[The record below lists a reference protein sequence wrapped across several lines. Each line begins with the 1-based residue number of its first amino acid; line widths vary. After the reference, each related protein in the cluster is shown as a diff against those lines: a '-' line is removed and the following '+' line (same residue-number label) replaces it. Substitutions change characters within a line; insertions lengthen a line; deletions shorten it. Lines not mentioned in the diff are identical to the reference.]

1 MKELLKSLFTKNLAT
16 TIPVVLTFI
25 ARALKTVGIIDIPEN
40 VINAMVEVALYF
52 VGLFSASTVTHAL
65 LQYRSSKVKN

>member
-25 ARALKTVGIIDIPEN
+25 ARALKTVGIIDIPES

-52 VGLFSASTVTHAL
+52 VGLFSVSSVTHSL
-65 LQYRSSKVKN
+65 LNYKASK